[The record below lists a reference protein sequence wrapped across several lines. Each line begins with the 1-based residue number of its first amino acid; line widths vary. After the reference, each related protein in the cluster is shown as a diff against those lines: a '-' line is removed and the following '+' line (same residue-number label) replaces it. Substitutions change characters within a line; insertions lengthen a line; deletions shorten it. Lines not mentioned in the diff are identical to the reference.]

1 MVQLLV
7 KGSWAKLLKAFSPQM
22 SKERPKCTTFSILQ
36 HHQLDSIVCTIS
48 ASGGQSFLSALWIY
62 RCLGTLSLGHRT
74 CCLSLMDGYGH
85 HECSSRARVQGCV
98 DRLSTKTVYHR
109 TTMRQPISNQR
120 DARPNTLTGL
130 HRQTD
135 RQTGRQTDRPRS

>member
-1 MVQLLV
+1 
-7 KGSWAKLLKAFSPQM
+7 
-22 SKERPKCTTFSILQ
+22 
-36 HHQLDSIVCTIS
+36 
-48 ASGGQSFLSALWIY
+48 
-62 RCLGTLSLGHRT
+62 
-74 CCLSLMDGYGH
+74 MDGYGH

-135 RQTGRQTDRPRS
+135 RQTDKQTDRQTDREVSTDLTESAGHVVERAHHPYQRVVRLFVGQLRIDRRKRQVGYVPVAKQLSHTQRRF